1 VVTRSQIIAVG
12 SLSLVRLLADIA
24 ESLRRL
30 GHNVAFYENP
40 AAFHHSVASLNDVD
54 ALIASPIFDCSRSLM
69 ASANRLRGV
78 VSPVTGTEGFDIGAA
93 TELGIIVANGQTRE
107 NTESIA
113 ESTIL
118 LMLAALY
125 DLHGTES
132 VLRHNLPRPAQM
144 TARML
149 RGKTIGMI
157 GFGQIARAIAQI
169 PGEFI
174 VILCD

>member
-1 VVTRSQIIAVG
+1 
-12 SLSLVRLLADIA
+12 
-24 ESLRRL
+24 
-30 GHNVAFYENP
+30 
-40 AAFHHSVASLNDVD
+40 
-54 ALIASPIFDCSRSLM
+54 M

-118 LMLAALY
+118 LVLAALY

-132 VLRHNLPRPAQM
+132 GCV
-144 TARML
+144 
-149 RGKTIGMI
+149 TI
-157 GFGQIARAIAQI
+157 FLDPHR
-169 PGEFI
+169 
-174 VILCD
+174 